1 MTYNFDEPVCR
12 RGTYSAKWDM
22 TAALH
27 PEWGDDFLA
36 FQIADMDLRTAQPIV
51 DAMHR
56 VADWG
61 TRRTRLR
68 AGRLRLVCP
77 PL

>member
-1 MTYNFDEPVCR
+1 
-12 RGTYSAKWDM
+12 M

-61 TRRTRLR
+61 MYGYTQRTRRTRLR